1 MYDTEKRVELV
12 KKRVHEKYRRKKRR
26 GICRLS
32 ALCTALSAFLV
43 GTVHTAAG
51 QTQITARGMYGSI
64 LLHEDA
70 GGYVLVGV
78 ISFATAVMI
87 TVLCIRLREREHRG
101 QGTGKGNASQ
111 QWEKKIH
118 EKAKNSVLCGAA
130 LQFHGIF
137 SGLHAGIGNR
147 NRTSDESPDIHRGS
161 GIPGKRIGK

>member
-12 KKRVHEKYRRKKRR
+12 KKRVLEKYRRKERR

-32 ALCTALSAFLV
+32 ALCALSAFLV

-64 LLHEDA
+64 LLHEGA

-78 ISFATAVMI
+78 ISFSTAVMI

-111 QWEKKIH
+111 QWE
-118 EKAKNSVLCGAA
+118 EKNS
-130 LQFHGIF
+130 
-137 SGLHAGIGNR
+137 
-147 NRTSDESPDIHRGS
+147 
-161 GIPGKRIGK
+161 

>member
-12 KKRVHEKYRRKKRR
+12 KKRVHEKYRRKMRR

-32 ALCTALSAFLV
+32 ALCAALSAFLV
-43 GTVHTAAG
+43 GTVHTVAG

-78 ISFATAVMI
+78 ISFSTAVMS

-111 QWEKKIH
+111 QREG
-118 EKAKNSVLCGAA
+118 KN
-130 LQFHGIF
+130 
-137 SGLHAGIGNR
+137 
-147 NRTSDESPDIHRGS
+147 
-161 GIPGKRIGK
+161 K

>member
-12 KKRVHEKYRRKKRR
+12 KKRVHEKYRRKERR
-26 GICRLS
+26 VICRLS

-51 QTQITARGMYGSI
+51 QQITARGMYGSI

-78 ISFATAVMI
+78 ISFSTAVMI

-111 QWEKKIH
+111 QWE
-118 EKAKNSVLCGAA
+118 ENNS
-130 LQFHGIF
+130 
-137 SGLHAGIGNR
+137 
-147 NRTSDESPDIHRGS
+147 
-161 GIPGKRIGK
+161 

>member
-12 KKRVHEKYRRKKRR
+12 KKRVLEKYRRKERR

-32 ALCTALSAFLV
+32 ALCMALFAFLV

-87 TVLCIRLREREHRG
+87 TVLCIRLREIEHRG

-111 QWEKKIH
+111 QWE
-118 EKAKNSVLCGAA
+118 EKNS
-130 LQFHGIF
+130 
-137 SGLHAGIGNR
+137 
-147 NRTSDESPDIHRGS
+147 
-161 GIPGKRIGK
+161 

>member
-1 MYDTEKRVELV
+1 M
-12 KKRVHEKYRRKKRR
+12 
-26 GICRLS
+26 
-32 ALCTALSAFLV
+32 ALSAFLV

-78 ISFATAVMI
+78 ISFSTAVMI

-111 QWEKKIH
+111 QWE
-118 EKAKNSVLCGAA
+118 EKNS
-130 LQFHGIF
+130 
-137 SGLHAGIGNR
+137 
-147 NRTSDESPDIHRGS
+147 
-161 GIPGKRIGK
+161 

>member
-87 TVLCIRLREREHRG
+87 TVLCIRLREREHRR

-111 QWEKKIH
+111 QREGKSKKFGSMRRCF
-118 EKAKNSVLCGAA
+118 AVPWYFLW
-130 LQFHGIF
+130 
-137 SGLHAGIGNR
+137 
-147 NRTSDESPDIHRGS
+147 SPRRYRQRKPDRCR
-161 GIPGKRIGK
+161 IPRHPQRS

>member
-51 QTQITARGMYGSI
+51 QTQITARGMYGTI

-70 GGYVLVGV
+70 GGYVLVAV
-78 ISFATAVMI
+78 ISFTVAVVITA
-87 TVLCIRLREREHRG
+87 LCIKFRKKG
-101 QGTGKGNASQ
+101 QKSQ
-111 QWEKKIH
+111 DAENH
-118 EKAKNSVLCGAA
+118 V
-130 LQFHGIF
+130 
-137 SGLHAGIGNR
+137 
-147 NRTSDESPDIHRGS
+147 
-161 GIPGKRIGK
+161 

>member
-12 KKRVHEKYRRKKRR
+12 KKRVLERYRRKERR

-32 ALCTALSAFLV
+32 ALCMALFAFLV

-78 ISFATAVMI
+78 ISFATAVVI

-101 QGTGKGNASQ
+101 QGTGKETPCPDLSRPPTESTTELRNNLRKDCVGQDILYNTGSNSLSKGKCT
-111 QWEKKIH
+111 KKD
-118 EKAKNSVLCGAA
+118 G
-130 LQFHGIF
+130 
-137 SGLHAGIGNR
+137 
-147 NRTSDESPDIHRGS
+147 HRPM
-161 GIPGKRIGK
+161 I

>member
-51 QTQITARGMYGSI
+51 QTQITAPGGMYGSI
-64 LLHEDA
+64 LMHEDA

-111 QWEKKIH
+111 QWE
-118 EKAKNSVLCGAA
+118 EKNS
-130 LQFHGIF
+130 
-137 SGLHAGIGNR
+137 
-147 NRTSDESPDIHRGS
+147 
-161 GIPGKRIGK
+161 

>member
-12 KKRVHEKYRRKKRR
+12 KKRVLEKYRRKERR

-43 GTVHTAAG
+43 GTHTAAG

-64 LLHEDA
+64 LLHEGA
-70 GGYVLVGV
+70 GGYVLGGG
-78 ISFATAVMI
+78 ISFSPAVMI

-111 QWEKKIH
+111 QWE
-118 EKAKNSVLCGAA
+118 EKNS
-130 LQFHGIF
+130 
-137 SGLHAGIGNR
+137 
-147 NRTSDESPDIHRGS
+147 
-161 GIPGKRIGK
+161 

>member
-78 ISFATAVMI
+78 ISFSTAVMI

-111 QWEKKIH
+111 QREGKINEKTK
-118 EKAKNSVLCGAA
+118 KTDLCGAA

-137 SGLHAGIGNR
+137 SGLHAGIGSR
-147 NRTSDESPDIHRGS
+147 NRTADESPDIHRGS
-161 GIPGKRIGK
+161 GFPGKRIGK

>member
-12 KKRVHEKYRRKKRR
+12 KKRCMKNIAGRCAA
-26 GICRLS
+26 GS
-32 ALCTALSAFLV
+32 AGCLPCAQLSAFLV
-43 GTVHTAAG
+43 GTVHTVAG

-78 ISFATAVMI
+78 ISFSTAVMI

-111 QWEKKIH
+111 QREG
-118 EKAKNSVLCGAA
+118 KN
-130 LQFHGIF
+130 
-137 SGLHAGIGNR
+137 
-147 NRTSDESPDIHRGS
+147 
-161 GIPGKRIGK
+161 K

>member
-26 GICRLS
+26 VICRLS

-51 QTQITARGMYGSI
+51 QTQITAQGMYGSI

-78 ISFATAVMI
+78 ISFSTAVMI

-111 QWEKKIH
+111 NGRKKIH

-137 SGLHAGIGNR
+137 SGLHAGIGSR

>member
-32 ALCTALSAFLV
+32 ALCMALSV

-78 ISFATAVMI
+78 ISFSTAVMI

-111 QWEKKIH
+111 QWE
-118 EKAKNSVLCGAA
+118 EKNS
-130 LQFHGIF
+130 
-137 SGLHAGIGNR
+137 
-147 NRTSDESPDIHRGS
+147 
-161 GIPGKRIGK
+161 

>member
-1 MYDTEKRVELV
+1 M
-12 KKRVHEKYRRKKRR
+12 
-26 GICRLS
+26 
-32 ALCTALSAFLV
+32 
-43 GTVHTAAG
+43 GTVYTAAG

-101 QGTGKGNASQ
+101 QGTGKETHHNNGR
-111 QWEKKIH
+111 KKIH

-137 SGLHAGIGNR
+137 SGLHAGIGSR
-147 NRTSDESPDIHRGS
+147 NRTSDESPDIHRVRDPRKAHREMKRQLPERAVHSTADCKRCERGGDSEELAAALQIAVFPGS
-161 GIPGKRIGK
+161 H